1 MPLIETGPGTPRRR
15 KQGSNGAVQALM
27 MILAWVGGAGAA
39 IVAAYWIL
47 QFVNAGSDTGE
58 GDVNRTVVEN
68 VSEEKTVGRKP
79 RRKVAR
85 RAPNRKSTFTNSKD
99 KNRAKVDRQNFQRP
113 AMPGFM
119 FRFYVKKP
127 FRMKDFGKTAVHRS
141 GVLFDRHDMI
151 QISKLTGLQLEG
163 FWDTKTEQACEFT
176 LDSTNSGRLW
186 IDGQLVLDNTT
197 LFQPGP
203 VKATRTIQ
211 PGVHNVRVES
221 IPGTGSRRVPL
232 SSFQLKVAGVGSS
245 NRKDLDQLLRPF
257 ESPGLSVQESLQYE
271 LAKYPQKKMA
281 RVTLPGG
288 RVLAGLA
295 ISAQP
300 DGRIAGVKPIYL
312 NKEGLFAGKTLG
324 RELGQW
330 ATVVA
335 KPGYAVSDVQFE
347 GVDLAV
353 DVQTEFMRI
362 GKQLLT
368 QAGAYTQTVTGD
380 SRSVKINASKPPVID
395 LDGSVSKDLKLLAVE
410 SVRAKLPTTGSSL
423 SKAKAPKLSS
433 RSRQLVSYL
442 AEGFPAS
449 KGRKMTPR
457 PSIVT
462 KGLKKRSR
470 ESNERLSG
478 KKGGDLDRE
487 LKSLANSIEAEARN
501 STDSDAQFVA
511 LLEARRLYIVAGD
524 FRSAFAIGNVLLDEF
539 EYDHWKDLLLLF
551 EDMTKRAGKDSWLQ
565 QKVCDQLAPAIFEAQ
580 EKFEFEVAGKLATG
594 GKVLAT
600 RLKIEEQSKK
610 YQQQVE
616 EFKQL
621 AQITKQARAAAK
633 MLVDKSDDKKANRSM
648 AVFFLR
654 VSEDWD
660 AAMYYFARSGS
671 KDCEFIAEHDRNS
684 KGADAAVTA
693 ELADCWK
700 RVAKKN
706 SALEDVA
713 YERARKILEGAR

>member
-1 MPLIETGPGTPRRR
+1 MPLIETGPEAPGRH
-15 KQGSNGAVQALM
+15 KQNSNGAVQALI

-47 QFVNAGSDTGE
+47 QYVNPSSDTGQ
-58 GDVNRTVVEN
+58 GDVNPTVVESVN
-68 VSEEKTVGRKP
+68 EENTVDRKL

-85 RAPNRKSTFTNSKD
+85 RAPDRKSTSTNSKD
-99 KNRAKVDRQNFQRP
+99 KNLARVDRQNFQRP

-221 IPGTGSRRVPL
+221 MAGTESQSVPL

-257 ESPGLSVQESLQYE
+257 ESPGLSVQERLQYE
-271 LAKYPQKKMA
+271 LAKYPQKKMVQ
-281 RVTLPGG
+281 VTLPGG

-295 ISAQP
+295 ISAQL

-410 SVRAKLPTTGSSL
+410 SVRAKLPTTGLSS
-423 SKAKAPKLSS
+423 SKAPKLSI

-442 AEGFPAS
+442 ADGFPAS

-478 KKGGDLDRE
+478 KKGDDLDRE

-524 FRSAFAIGNVLLDEF
+524 FGSAFAIGNVLLDEF

-600 RLKIEEQSKK
+600 RLNIEEQSKK

-660 AAMYYFARSGS
+660 AAMYYFARSGN

-706 SALEDVA
+706 RTLEDVA

>member
-1 MPLIETGPGTPRRR
+1 MPLIETGSEAPARH
-15 KQGSNGAVQALM
+15 KQNSNGVVQALM

-47 QFVNAGSDTGE
+47 QYVNPSSDTGQ
-58 GDVNRTVVEN
+58 GDVNPTVVESVN
-68 VSEEKTVGRKP
+68 EENTVDRKL
-79 RRKVAR
+79 RRKVAK
-85 RAPNRKSTFTNSKD
+85 RAPDRKSTSTNSKD
-99 KNRAKVDRQNFQRP
+99 KNLARVDRQNFQRP

-151 QISKLTGLQLEG
+151 QISELTGLQLEG

-221 IPGTGSRRVPL
+221 MPGTESQSVPL

-257 ESPGLSVQESLQYE
+257 ESPGLSVQERLQYE
-271 LAKYPQKKMA
+271 LAKYPQKEMVQ
-281 RVTLPGG
+281 VTLPGG

-295 ISAQP
+295 ISAQL

-353 DVQTEFMRI
+353 DVQTEFMQI

-410 SVRAKLPTTGSSL
+410 SVRAKLPTTGSS
-423 SKAKAPKLSS
+423 SSKAPKLSI

-442 AEGFPAS
+442 ADGFPAS
-449 KGRKMTPR
+449 KDRKMTPR

-478 KKGGDLDRE
+478 KKGDDLDRE
-487 LKSLANSIEAEARN
+487 LESLANSIEAEARN

-524 FRSAFAIGNVLLDEF
+524 FSSAFAIGNVLLDEF

-551 EDMTKRAGKDSWLQ
+551 EDMTKRAGKDSGLQ

-633 MLVDKSDDKKANRSM
+633 MLVDKSDNKKANRSM

-706 SALEDVA
+706 SMLEDVA

>member
-1 MPLIETGPGTPRRR
+1 MPLIETGPEAPGRH
-15 KQGSNGAVQALM
+15 KQNSNGAVQALI

-47 QFVNAGSDTGE
+47 QYVNPSSDTGQ
-58 GDVNRTVVEN
+58 GDVNPTVVESVN
-68 VSEEKTVGRKP
+68 EENTVDRKL

-85 RAPNRKSTFTNSKD
+85 RAPDRKSTSTNSKD
-99 KNRAKVDRQNFQRP
+99 KNLARVDRQNFQRP

-151 QISKLTGLQLEG
+151 QISELTGLQLEG

-221 IPGTGSRRVPL
+221 MPGTESQSVPL

-257 ESPGLSVQESLQYE
+257 ESPGLSVQERLQYE
-271 LAKYPQKKMA
+271 LAKYPQKEMVQ
-281 RVTLPGG
+281 VTLPGG

-295 ISAQP
+295 ISAQL

-353 DVQTEFMRI
+353 DVETEFMQI

-380 SRSVKINASKPPVID
+380 SKSVKINASKPPVID

-410 SVRAKLPTTGSSL
+410 SVRAKLPTTGSRS
-423 SKAKAPKLSS
+423 SKAPELSI

-442 AEGFPAS
+442 ADGFPAS
-449 KGRKMTPR
+449 KDRKMTPR

-478 KKGGDLDRE
+478 KKGDDLDRE
-487 LKSLANSIEAEARN
+487 LESLANSIEAEARN

-524 FRSAFAIGNVLLDEF
+524 FSSAFAIGNVLLDEF

-551 EDMTKRAGKDSWLQ
+551 EDMTKRAGKDFGLQ

-600 RLKIEEQSKK
+600 RLKIAEQSKK

-706 SALEDVA
+706 SMLEDVA